1 MNLYQIDDLDDLTE
15 TFHNY
20 NLMKLN
26 EYLKIK

>member
-15 TFHNY
+15 TFHII
-20 NLMKLN
+20 LMKLN

>member
-15 TFHNY
+15 TYY

>member
-1 MNLYQIDDLDDLTE
+1 MNLYQIDDLDDLR
-15 TFHNY
+15 NVPYY